1 MAKQTATNM
10 FNQRSNKANV
20 AKLLS
25 LVRGGSRTTLIAFSL
40 FCLSTSVF
48 AQKAVKFSG
57 TVIDGKSRSALVG
70 ATIKLIPGGRNIL
83 TDVEGKFLIE
93 LKQNET
99 YQIEVSSA
107 GFDRKLLTDV
117 NPDSDNGITIS
128 LSPKMKDMQEVVVKS
143 SGKKESVASLYL
155 MQRNSS
161 SIQDGISAESIRKSP
176 DKNTGEVIRRVS
188 GVSVQDNKFVVI
200 RGLNERYNVAM
211 LNNNIL
217 PSTELDKKAF
227 SFDII
232 PASAIDNVI
241 IYKTPTA
248 DLPGDFSGGLVKVVT
263 KDYPSKAFTEVS
275 VSTTAN
281 SLTTGKGFYGSTFN
295 GQFDNFGFFDGMRN
309 LPSDYI
315 KNKGSAFIALSN
327 PTKQQITKQ
336 FPNSYKYGGLIQSMP
351 SVSVGISGGNS
362 YMLKNNA
369 KLGMLYMLSYGNG
382 RKVSDRDRTDYMLD
396 GELLYDNFTKVYEQK
411 NNLAGLVNL
420 AYSKGKSK
428 FTLKGLF
435 NNDYSN
441 ALGLRNGYDVSNVPS
456 RFEIKSYNAEVTSS
470 GLASVVFD
478 GTHSLNKKLNFD
490 WSTSVSEAYKNQPD
504 QKIISFR
511 TPDDEKGGYY
521 LKLGNENSPEVR
533 NAGRIF
539 SSLDEKIYNA
549 AFNLVYN
556 FNYKG
561 FQQKLKF
568 GSMNFYRDRVAKVD
582 ALGYASLNF
591 RGVSIVETK
600 ATSFST
606 IFNDANIDAFGI
618 TLATIGNNSTSYNAN
633 ALLNAG
639 YLLYDGKFSEKF
651 KITSGVRAEKYKQ
664 QLTAKNQATVNNDN
678 LDVLPSALL
687 TYSIGKSTNLRFA
700 VSKSVNRPEFREL
713 ASYSVFD
720 YDNFVVVRGNPSLK
734 RAIVN
739 NADIRIERFP
749 SSGEIMSFSLFYKAF
764 KNPIEQIN
772 AGNDVLSFQNAEK
785 ATTYGAEFELRK
797 KLDFIGGNFF
807 RDISFYTNLSYMLG
821 SVTFN
826 GNQVNTPLQGQS
838 PYIINS
844 SLSYSTAK
852 NLSLSILYNRVGPRL
867 KYRAVEGGALNIYEM
882 SRDLIDFQFTQKIF
896 KGKVEL
902 KFAVV
907 DLLAQ
912 PYRWFYKFDAQPS
925 NNYFD
930 SSKDKYINSQKFG
943 TGVNVGVTVNL

>member
-1 MAKQTATNM
+1 M

>member
-1 MAKQTATNM
+1 M
-10 FNQRSNKANV
+10 
-20 AKLLS
+20 
-25 LVRGGSRTTLIAFSL
+25 
-40 FCLSTSVF
+40 SVF

-295 GQFDNFGFFDGMRN
+295 GQFDNFGFFDGMRK
-309 LPSDYI
+309 LPSDYV
-315 KNKGSAFIALSN
+315 KNRGSAFIALPN

-382 RKVSDRDRTDYMLD
+382 RKVSDRDRSDYMLD

-568 GSMNFYRDRVAKVD
+568 GSMNFYRDRVATVD

-591 RGVSIVETK
+591 RGVSIAETK

-807 RDISFYTNLSYMLG
+807 KDISFYTNLSYMLG

-943 TGVNVGVTVNL
+943 TGVNVGVKVNL

>member
-1 MAKQTATNM
+1 M
-10 FNQRSNKANV
+10 
-20 AKLLS
+20 
-25 LVRGGSRTTLIAFSL
+25 
-40 FCLSTSVF
+40 SVF

-281 SLTTGKGFYGSTFN
+281 SLTTGKDFYGSTFN
-295 GQFDNFGFFDGMRN
+295 GQFDNFGFFDGMRK
-309 LPSDYI
+309 LPSDYV
-315 KNKGSAFIALSN
+315 KNRGSAFIALPN

-382 RKVSDRDRTDYMLD
+382 RKVSDRDRSDYMLD

-568 GSMNFYRDRVAKVD
+568 GSMNFYRDRVATVD

-591 RGVSIVETK
+591 RGVSIAETK

-807 RDISFYTNLSYMLG
+807 KDISFYTNLSYMLG

-943 TGVNVGVTVNL
+943 TGVNVGVKVNL

>member
-1 MAKQTATNM
+1 M
-10 FNQRSNKANV
+10 FIKRSNKANV

-99 YQIEVSSA
+99 YQIEVSST
-107 GFDRKLLTDV
+107 GFDKKLLTDV

-161 SIQDGISAESIRKSP
+161 SIQDGISAETIRKSP

-263 KDYPSKAFTEVS
+263 KDYPSKAFTEIS

-281 SLTTGKGFYGSTFN
+281 SLTTGKDFYGSTFN
-295 GQFDNFGFFDGMRN
+295 GQYDNFGFFDGMRN
-309 LPSDYI
+309 LPSDYV
-315 KNKGSAFIALSN
+315 KNRGAAFISLPS

-369 KLGMLYMLSYGNG
+369 KLGVLYMLSYGNG
-382 RKVSDRDRTDYMLD
+382 RKVSDKDRSDYMLD
-396 GELLYDNFTKVYEQK
+396 GELLYDNITKVYDQK
-411 NNLAGLVNL
+411 NNLAGLVNV
-420 AYSKGKSK
+420 AYSKGKNK
-428 FTLKGLF
+428 YTVKGLF
-435 NNDYSN
+435 NNDYTNS
-441 ALGLRNGYDVSNVPS
+441 LGLRSGYDVSNVPS
-456 RFEIKSYNAEVTSS
+456 RFETKSYNAEVTSS
-470 GLASVVFD
+470 GLASVVLD
-478 GTHSLNKKLNFD
+478 GTHSLNNRVNFD
-490 WSTSVSEAYKNQPD
+490 WSTSVSDAYKNQPD
-504 QKIISFR
+504 QKIVSFR

-568 GSMNFYRDRVAKVD
+568 GSMNFYRDRVASVD

-591 RGVSIVETK
+591 RGVSILESK

-606 IFNDANIDAFGI
+606 IFSDANIDAFGI
-618 TLATIGNNSTSYNAN
+618 TLATIGNNSTSYDAN

-639 YLLYDGKFSEKF
+639 YLLYDGKFSDKF
-651 KITSGVRAEKYKQ
+651 KITTGVRAEKYKQ

-720 YDNFVVVRGNPSLK
+720 YDNFVVVRGNPGLK

-772 AGNDVLSFQNAEK
+772 AGNDVLSFQNAGK

-797 KLDFIGGNFF
+797 KLDFIGGSFF
-807 RDISFYTNLSYMLG
+807 KNISFYTNLSYMMG

-844 SLSYSTAK
+844 SVSYSTPK

-882 SRDLIDFQFTQKIF
+882 SRDLIDFQLTQKIF
-896 KGKVEL
+896 KGKAEL

-925 NNYFD
+925 NNYFN

-943 TGVNVGVTVNL
+943 TGVNVGVKVNL

>member
-1 MAKQTATNM
+1 M

-40 FCLSTSVF
+40 FCSSMSVF

-281 SLTTGKGFYGSTFN
+281 SLTTGKDFYGSTFN
-295 GQFDNFGFFDGMRN
+295 GQFDNFGFFDGMRK
-309 LPSDYI
+309 LPSDYV
-315 KNKGSAFIALSN
+315 KNRGSAFIALPN

-382 RKVSDRDRTDYMLD
+382 RKVSDRDRSDYMLD

-568 GSMNFYRDRVAKVD
+568 GSMNFYRDRVATVD

-591 RGVSIVETK
+591 RGVSIAETK

-807 RDISFYTNLSYMLG
+807 KDISFYTNLSYMLG

-943 TGVNVGVTVNL
+943 TGVNVGVKVNL

>member
-1 MAKQTATNM
+1 M

-295 GQFDNFGFFDGMRN
+295 GQFDNFGFFDGMRK
-309 LPSDYI
+309 LPSDYV
-315 KNKGSAFIALSN
+315 KNRGSAFIALPN

-568 GSMNFYRDRVAKVD
+568 GSMNFYRDRVATVD

-591 RGVSIVETK
+591 RGVSIAETK

-772 AGNDVLSFQNAEK
+772 AGNDVLSFQNADK

-807 RDISFYTNLSYMLG
+807 KDISFYTNLSYMLG

-943 TGVNVGVTVNL
+943 TGVNVGVKVNL

>member
-1 MAKQTATNM
+1 M

-263 KDYPSKAFTEVS
+263 RDYPSKAFTEVS

-309 LPSDYI
+309 LPSDYV
-315 KNKGSAFIALSN
+315 KNRGSAFIALPN

-382 RKVSDRDRTDYMLD
+382 RKVSDRDRSDYMLD

-568 GSMNFYRDRVAKVD
+568 GSMNFYRDRVATVD

-591 RGVSIVETK
+591 RGVSIAETK

-772 AGNDVLSFQNAEK
+772 AGNDVLSFQNADK

-807 RDISFYTNLSYMLG
+807 KDISFYTNLSYMLG

-943 TGVNVGVTVNL
+943 TGVNVGVKVNL